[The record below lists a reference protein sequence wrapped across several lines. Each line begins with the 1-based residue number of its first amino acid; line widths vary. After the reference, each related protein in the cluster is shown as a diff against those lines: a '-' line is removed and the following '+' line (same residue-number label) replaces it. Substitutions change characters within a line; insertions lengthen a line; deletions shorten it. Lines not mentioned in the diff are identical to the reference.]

1 MAVPLDPSDP
11 GAMPL
16 SSVML
21 TASQVRQ
28 FPAAVRGHT
37 GDVRVEK
44 LRDAYIRVVL
54 IGPEGEPVGDEKLLF
69 PV

>member
-1 MAVPLDPSDP
+1 MPLDPIDP

-16 SSVML
+16 SSVVL

-28 FPAAVRGHT
+28 FPTAVEGHT
-37 GDVRVEK
+37 GSVRVESV
-44 LRDAYIRVVL
+44 RDDYVRIVL
-54 IGPEGEPVGDEKLLF
+54 IGPEGDAVGVEKILF

>member
-1 MAVPLDPSDP
+1 MPVDPIDP

-16 SSVML
+16 SSVVL

-28 FPAAVRGHT
+28 FPAAVEGHT

-44 LRDAYIRVVL
+44 LSDAYVRVVL
-54 IGPEGEPVGDEKLLF
+54 IGAEGDPVGDEKLLF